1 MTHSDPMDTKK
12 IFNIVAAFI
21 YEQNRFL
28 ICQRPKTK
36 ARALLWEFAGGKV
49 EQGESHIQALKR
61 ECMEELAIEVEPSGL
76 FYQNSHEYEDIIV
89 NLFIY
94 HTKIIKGPVQKLEH
108 EDIRWIS
115 SEEIDNYAFCPADK
129 EVLEIINQ
137 NY

>member
-76 FYQNSHEYEDIIV
+76 FYQNSHD
-89 NLFIY
+89 
-94 HTKIIKGPVQKLEH
+94 TKISLSIFSSITQK
-108 EDIRWIS
+108 
-115 SEEIDNYAFCPADK
+115 
-129 EVLEIINQ
+129 
-137 NY
+137 